1 MQSGAG
7 GVASQYTRQQTDNFT
22 TSASQVNL
30 LNEVN
35 DETDAGTY
43 RGQRSP
49 KAKIQFKKNSPTKS
63 PIKAAVSK
71 LVRNPSLTSKEVEKT
86 FG

>member
-1 MQSGAG
+1 MRHMKSKFHDRSKSVMQSGAG

-35 DETDAGTY
+35 DETDAGTFI
-43 RGQRSP
+43 G
-49 KAKIQFKKNSPTKS
+49 
-63 PIKAAVSK
+63 
-71 LVRNPSLTSKEVEKT
+71 
-86 FG
+86 